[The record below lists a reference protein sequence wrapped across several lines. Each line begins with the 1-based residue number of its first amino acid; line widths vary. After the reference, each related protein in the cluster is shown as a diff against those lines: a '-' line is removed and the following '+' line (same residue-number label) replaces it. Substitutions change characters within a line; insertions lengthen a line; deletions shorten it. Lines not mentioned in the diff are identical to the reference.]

1 MSIIA
6 RLLLTSTAIVP
17 VLLVF
22 SIMGFWERK
31 YLIALGLITVCVTMT
46 LMCVGL
52 IAYSKRNLERSEFR
66 IISAEAADRENMA
79 FVLLYFMPL
88 FTSSL
93 ASLNW
98 QLLISALVVM
108 VALAA
113 TGYHY
118 HFNPLLGLMGWH
130 FYKVGTS
137 EGITYVLLT
146 KKQIRN
152 VHGSFQTVQLT
163 EYILMDIGDKK

>member
-1 MSIIA
+1 MSTIA
-6 RLLLTSTAIVP
+6 RLLLTSTAIAP

-22 SIMGFWERK
+22 SILGFWEK
-31 YLIALGLITVCVTMT
+31 EYLIAISLIAVCAFMT
-46 LMCVGL
+46 LICVGL
-52 IAYSKRNLERSEFR
+52 IAYSKQNLERSKFR

-79 FVLLYFMPL
+79 FVFLYLMPL
-88 FTSSL
+88 FTSSF
-93 ASLNW
+93 AALNW
-98 QLLISALVVM
+98 HLWVAAFVVI
-108 VALAA
+108 VALTA